1 MGRGNSKDQGQP
13 VQWGP
18 RPTPGL
24 GALLL
29 GKRTGRDDGIQHFG
43 GCVGT
48 WGHEEPLQTSAECML
63 SLSVWCV
70 GSWEHICIYWGVPA
84 TLPGACV
91 PCMSGL

>member
-18 RPTPGL
+18 RSTPGL

-29 GKRTGRDDGIQHFG
+29 SKRTGRDDGVQHFG

-48 WGHEEPLQTSAECML
+48 WGHEKPLQT
-63 SLSVWCV
+63 
-70 GSWEHICIYWGVPA
+70 
-84 TLPGACV
+84 
-91 PCMSGL
+91 